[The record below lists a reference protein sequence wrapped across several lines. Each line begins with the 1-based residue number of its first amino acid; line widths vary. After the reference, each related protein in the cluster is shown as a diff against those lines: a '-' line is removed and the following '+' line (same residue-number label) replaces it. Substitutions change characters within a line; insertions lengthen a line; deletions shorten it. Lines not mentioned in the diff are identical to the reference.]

1 MFNIS
6 NRLEKIIWQE
16 IHKLNE
22 LKQRDNLNVFGEGLL
37 HGYNKVLQA
46 ARTLDEEDIEC
57 MAIENISVYGKVGK

>member
-6 NRLEKIIWQE
+6 NRLEKMIWQE

-37 HGYNKVLQA
+37 YGYNKVLQA

-57 MAIENISVYGKVGK
+57 MLIENISIYGKVGK

>member
-6 NRLEKIIWQE
+6 NRLEKMIWQE

-37 HGYNKVLQA
+37 YGYNKVLQA

>member
-6 NRLEKIIWQE
+6 NRLEKMIWQE

-37 HGYNKVLQA
+37 YGYNKVLQA
-46 ARTLDEEDIEC
+46 AKALDEEDIEC

>member
-1 MFNIS
+1 MFNMS
-6 NRLEKIIWQE
+6 NRLEKMIWQE

-37 HGYNKVLQA
+37 YGYNKVLQA
-46 ARTLDEEDIEC
+46 AKRLDEEDIEC